1 MSSRQ
6 HFGRRTPARARAVPR
21 PTIHL
26 LHWLLATLLAVALLA
41 GLGAGAHASEAQ
53 ATPAPVPATV
63 AAPPPAAVA
72 PPATLDVPGRGPDA
86 PASFA
91 DLAARLLPAV
101 VNISTTQ
108 TLKDPERGM
117 EMPQF
122 PPGSPFEDLFKDFL
136 EKQGKNQDMAPRRA
150 TALGS
155 GFIIDPSG
163 LVVTNNHVITDADEI
178 SVILHDG
185 RAFKAKV
192 VGADSKADLALL
204 RLEDAP
210 SKLPSVPLGNSDL
223 SRVGDWVLA
232 IGNPYGLGGTVTA
245 GIISARSRDINA
257 GPYDDFIQTDAAIN
271 KGNSG
276 GPLFNQA
283 GQVIGIDSAI
293 YTPNGGSVGIG
304 FAIPS
309 DIAGPVIA
317 QLKDHG
323 KVERGWLGIQ
333 MQPVNETMAKAV
345 GLPRTEGVLV
355 DQVLPESPAAQAR
368 LQQGD
373 VITRF
378 NGAAITTPRDLALAV
393 AGTHAGQH
401 AQVGIWRG
409 GHDMTLDVAIGAQ
422 SKAEA
427 AMDQGGHGSSVGM
440 TLAPLN
446 DQARTQYGLAS
457 SVRGVVVTDVTSG
470 SRADESGIQ
479 PGDVL
484 VRVGTTPV
492 TSPRQVAEAIHAA
505 ERAKKEAV
513 PLLVMRN
520 GTTYYVALQLAA
532 N

>member
-1 MSSRQ
+1 MSHGLSLR
-6 HFGRRTPARARAVPR
+6 PR
-21 PTIHL
+21 HPVR
-26 LHWLLATLLAVALLA
+26 LAVLLLA
-41 GLGAGAHASEAQ
+41 GTLLGGGAAYAADGPLQLPAVSPQAGF
-53 ATPAPVPATV
+53 APLVRTV
-63 AAPPPAAVA
+63 K
-72 PPATLDVPGRGPDA
+72 
-86 PASFA
+86 
-91 DLAARLLPAV
+91 PAV
-101 VNISTTQ
+101 VNIATSEIHHQ
-108 TLKDPERGM
+108 TEQEQQVQPQLPPDFPFPDMFRHFFQHRDTGPEH
-117 EMPQF
+117 
-122 PPGSPFEDLFKDFL
+122 
-136 EKQGKNQDMAPRRA
+136 
-150 TALGS
+150 ALGS
-155 GFIIDPSG
+155 GFIIDPAG
-163 LVVTNNHVITDADEI
+163 YIVTNNHVI
-178 SVILHDG
+178 DG
-185 RAFKAKV
+185 ATKITVTLEDGSNYKAKV
-192 VGADSKADLALL
+192 IGRDAKTDLALL
-204 RLEDAP
+204 KIDAG
-210 SKLPSVPLGNSDL
+210 KALPYVSFGS
-223 SRVGDWVLA
+223 SAKEEVGDWVIA
-232 IGNPYGLGGTVTA
+232 VGNPFGLGGTVTA
-245 GIISARSRDINA
+245 GIVSAHGRDINA
-257 GPYDDFIQTDAAIN
+257 GPYDDFLQIDAPIN
-271 KGNSG
+271 PGNSG
-276 GPLFNQA
+276 GPLFNQS

-355 DQVLPESPAAQAR
+355 DQVLPDSPAAQAR

-373 VITRF
+373 VITQF

-393 AGTHAGQH
+393 ANTRAGQH
-401 AQVGIWRG
+401 VQVGLWRG
-409 GHDMTLDVAIGAQ
+409 GHDMTLDVAIGVQ

-427 AMDQGGHGSSVGM
+427 ALDQGDHGASVGM

-446 DQARTQYGLAS
+446 SQERAQYGLAG
-457 SVRGVVVTDVTSG
+457 SVRGVVVTEVIAG

-492 TSPRQVAEAIHAA
+492 TEPRQVAAAIHTA
-505 ERAKKEAV
+505 ERAKKEAI